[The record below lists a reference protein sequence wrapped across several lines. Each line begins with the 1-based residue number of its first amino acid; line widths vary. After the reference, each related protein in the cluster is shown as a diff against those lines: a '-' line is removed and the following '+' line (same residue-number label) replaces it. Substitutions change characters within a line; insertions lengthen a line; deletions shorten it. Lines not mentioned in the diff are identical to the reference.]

1 MEPIDEDAYPQ
12 TKSPE
17 LSYEELRD
25 RVNLLEEQ
33 ERQRKEEEQAQEKW
47 VREQEEIQWGPRD
60 PNEIEEPKPVPK
72 PVPPTCRHLK
82 ENGCLCGSLAISGR
96 DFCGFHLRDRGRRL
110 KMARA
115 RARGQRLRL
124 QLPPLEDLYAV
135 QVGIMQVLNA
145 LGSGQ
150 LEKGEASVMLSGLRQ
165 ASTNLRCPQKFWDRN
180 RFELPDDQGLEVY
193 GDFEDEFDLPEGL
206 DPDTPPEVAF
216 PEPEPAAITEERAN
230 LMEVTPLDIQ
240 LMELQQ
246 HEGPEAMTRK
256 LKQLDAAE
264 DRRYR
269 RAQAQLAHARHVV
282 RAAAQ
287 NAAREVHL
295 VERSQAAVAA
305 AETKERADASPS
317 SASVA
322 GPGAVP
328 VPTADEA
335 TKKAPQ
341 AAAGRPEE
349 GAAGHKAVRLL

>member
-1 MEPIDEDAYPQ
+1 MNEPVIDEDARPC
-12 TKSPE
+12 TTPPE
-17 LSYEELRD
+17 PSYEELRD
-25 RVNLLEEQ
+25 RVNLLEEE
-33 ERQRKEEEQAQEKW
+33 ERQRKEEEQAQEQW
-47 VREQEEIQWGPRD
+47 VREQEEIQWGPCD

-72 PVPPTCRHLK
+72 PVPKRCRHLK
-82 ENGCLCGSLAISGR
+82 ENGCMCGSLAISGR
-96 DFCGFHLRDRGRRL
+96 DFCCYHLRDRGRRL

-115 RARGQRLRL
+115 RARGERLRL

-145 LGSGQ
+145 LGSGH
-150 LEKGEASVMLSGLRQ
+150 LEKGVASLMLSGLRQ
-165 ASTNLRCPQKFWDRN
+165 ASTNLRCPQKFWNRN
-180 RFELPDDQGLEVY
+180 RFELPDDEGLEVY
-193 GDFEDEFDLPEGL
+193 GDFEAEFDLPEGL

-216 PEPEPAAITEERAN
+216 PEAEPAALPEERAN
-230 LMEVTPLDIQ
+230 LMEVTPQDIA
-240 LMELQQ
+240 LMEIRQ
-246 HEGPEAMTRK
+246 HEGPEAATRR

-295 VERSQAAVAA
+295 VEQSQAIVAA
-305 AETKERADASPS
+305 AQAQERADSSPS

-328 VPTADEA
+328 VPAADEA
-335 TKKAPQ
+335 TRKAPQ
-341 AAAGRPEE
+341 AAAGQLED
-349 GAAGHKAVRLL
+349 GAAGIKG